1 MTVMKQVKYL
11 LLPLVMLLMTAVS
24 MHAQKADREEWNNEL
39 NEFRHDFLA
48 KELQLTDAQKAKF
61 FALYDAMSRERRT
74 LRRQVR
80 NARKELDAKGSAA
93 KEADYAA
100 FNKLELEANGKIND
114 VETKYYK
121 QFKSVLTAKQQSH
134 LKEAED
140 KFAKT
145 IRKLAREKRLDA
157 DLTSNQRYLL

>member
-1 MTVMKQVKYL
+1 MKQVKYL
-11 LLPLVMLLMTAVS
+11 LLPLMMMLLTAVT
-24 MHAQKADREEWNNEL
+24 MHAQKVDREEWNNEL

-48 KELQLTDAQKAKF
+48 KELQLTDAQKTKF

-80 NARKELDAKGSAA
+80 KARKELDAKGTAA
-93 KEADYAA
+93 KEADYAS
-100 FNKLELEANGKIND
+100 FNKLEFEANGKIND
-114 VETKYYK
+114 IETKYYK
-121 QFKSVLTAKQQSH
+121 QFKGVLTAKQLSR

-145 IRKLAREKRLDA
+145 IRKIAREKKGR
-157 DLTSNQRYLL
+157 R

>member
-1 MTVMKQVKYL
+1 MKYL
-11 LLPLVMLLMTAVS
+11 VFPLMIILTTVLPMS
-24 MHAQKADREEWNNEL
+24 AQKADREGWNSEL

-48 KELQLTDAQKAKF
+48 RELQLTDAQKTKF
-61 FALYDAMSRERRT
+61 FALYDAMSQERRS

-80 NARKELDAKGSAA
+80 KARKALDAKGASAR
-93 KEADYAA
+93 EADYAA

-121 QFKSVLTAKQQSH
+121 QFKSVLTAKQLSQ
-134 LKEAED
+134 LKEAEE

-145 IRKLAREKRLDA
+145 IRKIAREKR
-157 DLTSNQRYLL
+157 NRR